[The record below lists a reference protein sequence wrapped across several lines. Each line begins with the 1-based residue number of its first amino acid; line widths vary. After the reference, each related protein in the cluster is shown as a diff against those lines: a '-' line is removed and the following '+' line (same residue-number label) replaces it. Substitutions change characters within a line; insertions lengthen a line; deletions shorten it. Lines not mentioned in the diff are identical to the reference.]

1 MSIGKRRGRPSKAEA
16 AAKQVEV
23 NVELAALKDQ
33 ITLLQKENNNLLA
46 KNGKLV
52 NELEQI
58 FDRTAYHCRQ
68 VQEST
73 GSITSEDVTD
83 RKSTRLN
90 SSHVSESRMPSSA

>member
-16 AAKQVEV
+16 EARQVEANAEV
-23 NVELAALKDQ
+23 NGLKEQ
-33 ITLLQKENNNLLA
+33 IALLQKENNNLLA

-73 GSITSEDVTD
+73 GSITSEDVTYCM
-83 RKSTRLN
+83 SL
-90 SSHVSESRMPSSA
+90 SRRIIDHI